1 MFLKAFKRLDSIAPR
16 NNQNVIFDLSVF
28 NEEEEKILLESL
40 SKIKKTI
47 NKKPIH
53 SINELKKLNII
64 SDPINN
70 FLDKIKVN
78 VDDEILKKNRQN
90 LLLDCRNTLNCFYN
104 FSNLEIN
111 ET

>member
-16 NNQNVIFDLSVF
+16 NNQKVIFDLSVF

-47 NKKPIH
+47 TKKAIH

-78 VDDEILKKNRQN
+78 VDDEILRKIDKIY
-90 LLLDCRNTLNCFYN
+90 C
-104 FSNLEIN
+104 
-111 ET
+111 